1 MSQCPS
7 CSKNIK
13 IEESHYGTLFTCN
26 HCQSVFF
33 VGWDGVP
40 EVANAEVAQPVD
52 PIASDNFLTPVQSEP
67 SFSDPTNFNP
77 DTLNPSV
84 TDFITPSSSGDFI
97 QQSEPFASA
106 DPVEPIAHEPSGE
119 DFSEVLEFANTTD
132 DKGLIIYELTIQG
145 IDHSELHKQVADALI
160 DPKFNWQV
168 EEVLSRIKD
177 GVLVLESLTPA
188 MTMVLVNRLKYLPV
202 EIQWR
207 QNVLTN

>member
-7 CSKNIK
+7 CSNNIK

-33 VGWDGVP
+33 VGWDGNP
-40 EVANAEVAQPVD
+40 EAANVETPAAVAPMSSE
-52 PIASDNFLTPVQSEP
+52 NFLAPSEVSPSLSEP
-67 SFSDPTNFNP
+67 VSFNP
-77 DTLNPSV
+77 DEMNPSV
-84 TDFITPSSSGDFI
+84 MDFITPSSGDFI
-97 QQSEPFASA
+97 QQPEPLLPA
-106 DPVEPIAHEPSGE
+106 DPIESGGE
-119 DFSEVLEFANTTD
+119 NFSEVIEFANMTD

-145 IDHSELHKQVADALI
+145 IDHSELHKQVADALT
-160 DPKFNWQV
+160 DSKFNWQV

-202 EIQWR
+202 EIEWR

>member
-7 CSKNIK
+7 CSQNIK

-40 EVANAEVAQPVD
+40 EISNAETPAPTVPMT
-52 PIASDNFLTPVQSEP
+52 PENFLTPSEVNPSLSEP
-67 SFSDPTNFNP
+67 VNFNP
-77 DTLNPSV
+77 DELNPAV
-84 TDFITPSSSGDFI
+84 MDFITPSSGDFI
-97 QQSEPFASA
+97 QQPEPLLPT
-106 DPVEPIAHEPSGE
+106 DTVEPSGE
-119 DFSEVLEFANTTD
+119 NFSEVIEFANTTD
-132 DKGLIIYELTIQG
+132 DKGLIIYELTIRG
-145 IDHSELHKQVADALI
+145 IDHSELHKQVADALT
-160 DPKFNWQV
+160 DSKFNWRV
-168 EEVLSRIKD
+168 EEVLLRIKD
-177 GVLVLESLTPA
+177 GVLVLEALTPA